1 LRKVSC
7 RGGSTGAMAA
17 TRVLLLLREL
27 NDRLRTVERELP
39 ASFYEEA
46 RRRAWFFLAQG
57 HVLGG

>member
-1 LRKVSC
+1 
-7 RGGSTGAMAA
+7 MAV